1 MEDQDRMEV
10 EEIENGEFGGEEIDG
25 ASSSSRDND
34 DGEKPRTP
42 TVHFTKPSFYRV
54 NTVTTSNVKV
64 CRSMSYDMCG
74 NHQQELLFDLYKD
87 ETTGKVYLPRFFK
100 ALLESGIRKD
110 DPRIDKMIQ
119 NIKDADLLDDF
130 VWGSQHIYLEK
141 DTFKK
146 YIGSSIGVVTKALK
160 KQMIIPDWERF
171 AGDMGEIFEDVRR
184 FNDGELATYI
194 PQLSRVPPDSWA
206 MSVCTIDGQ
215 RKSWGD
221 SLKPF
226 CLQSV
231 SKPFTYALVHD
242 DIGPEALHAHVGQE
256 PSGRLFNDI
265 SLDHNKKPHN
275 PLINAGAIVVAS
287 LLKNHSSLADR
298 FDFMIHACRKFVG
311 SGYIGFNNSVFLSE
325 RETAD
330 RNYALSYYMREHN
343 VFPKDLNLQDT
354 LDLYFQICSIETN
367 CDSLAVMAATL
378 ANGGV
383 NPMNGERIVNNR
395 ACRDTLSLMYSCGMY
410 DWSGQFAFHVGL
422 PAKSGVSGDMIIVIP
437 NVMGIALY
445 SPRLDKLGNTVRGVK
460 FAEQLVQ
467 KYNFHN
473 YDSLIYSDNKKI
485 DPRRQLK
492 DDHDGQNRFMYATK
506 LGDIAAIKRFIL
518 MGHDIHCKDYDNRTV
533 LHVAAAEGDVVTLEY
548 VLSKWQEDPD
558 PHDRYERTPLDD
570 AKHFN
575 HTACIKL
582 LEEAIT
588 VFNLKKQD
596 D

>member
-1 MEDQDRMEV
+1 MEDENNEGAEPEKGAEPNSR
-10 EEIENGEFGGEEIDG
+10 EEEEDG
-25 ASSSSRDND
+25 PSTSTMTQ
-34 DGEKPRTP
+34 EKPRTP
-42 TVHFTKPSFYRV
+42 TVVQFTKPSFYRV
-54 NTVTTSNVKV
+54 NTVISEVKV

-130 VWGSQHIYLEK
+130 VWGTQHIYLEK

-171 AGDMGEIFEDVRR
+171 VGDMGEIFEDVRQY
-184 FNDGELATYI
+184 DEGELATYI

-242 DIGPEALHAHVGQE
+242 DIGAEALHAHVGQE

-265 SLDHNKKPHN
+265 CLDHNKKPHN

-287 LLKNHSSLADR
+287 LLKHNTPLADR

-383 NPMNGERIVNNR
+383 NPMNGERVINNR

-506 LGDIAAIKRFIL
+506 LGDIAAIKRFLL

-548 VLSKWQEDPD
+548 VLSKWMEDPD
-558 PHDRYERTPLDD
+558 PHDRYDRTPLDD

-575 HTACIKL
+575 HTACIKM

-588 VFNLKKQD
+588 VFNLKQQD

>member
-1 MEDQDRMEV
+1 MISR
-10 EEIENGEFGGEEIDG
+10 IIFNSHKSFG
-25 ASSSSRDND
+25 
-34 DGEKPRTP
+34 K
-42 TVHFTKPSFYRV
+42 HFYRV
-54 NTVTTSNVKV
+54 NTVISDVKV

-130 VWGSQHIYLEK
+130 VWGTQHIYLEK
-141 DTFKK
+141 DTFKR

-171 AGDMGEIFEDVRR
+171 VSDMGEIFEDVRSH
-184 FNDGELATYI
+184 NEGDLATYI
-194 PQLSRVPPDSWA
+194 PQLSRVAPDSWA

-215 RKSWGD
+215 RKMWGD
-221 SLKPF
+221 ALKPF

-242 DIGPEALHAHVGQE
+242 DIGPEELHAHVGQE

-287 LLKNHSSLADR
+287 LLKNKLPLADR

-311 SGYIGFNNSVFLSE
+311 SGYIGFDNSVFLSE

-330 RNYALSYYMREHN
+330 RNYALSYYMREHK

-506 LGDIAAIKRFIL
+506 LGDIAAIKRFLL
-518 MGHDIHCKDYDNRTV
+518 MGHDIHCKDYDDRTV

-548 VLSKWQEDPD
+548 VLSKWQEDPN
-558 PHDRYERTPLDD
+558 PCDRYDRTPLDD

-575 HTACIKL
+575 HTACVKL

-588 VFNLKKQD
+588 VYNLKGQD

>member
-1 MEDQDRMEV
+1 M
-10 EEIENGEFGGEEIDG
+10 I
-25 ASSSSRDND
+25 SRALFNSHKSI
-34 DGEKPRTP
+34 GRL
-42 TVHFTKPSFYRV
+42 FYRV
-54 NTVTTSNVKV
+54 NTVISDVKV

-130 VWGSQHIYLEK
+130 VWGTQHIYLEK

-160 KQMIIPDWERF
+160 KQMIIPDWETF
-171 AGDMGEIFEDVRR
+171 VGDMGEIFEDVRR

-287 LLKNHSSLADR
+287 LLKNKTPLADR

-367 CDSLAVMAATL
+367 CDSLSVMAATL

-383 NPMNGERIVNNR
+383 NPMNGERVINNR

-506 LGDIAAIKRFIL
+506 LGDIAAIKRLLL

-588 VFNLKKQD
+588 VFNLKKED
-596 D
+596 DD